1 MTSEARIST
10 PKASVYMKQ
19 LCRHFAH
26 KVDASFDDERGRI
39 AFPAG
44 VCRLEAAGGV
54 LVLAADADDEESLRR
69 VEDVV
74 ASHLE
79 RFASRD
85 DLEVAWGAPA

>member
-1 MTSEARIST
+1 VTSEARIET
-10 PKASVYMKQ
+10 PRAAVYMKQ

-26 KVDASFDDERGRI
+26 KVDATFDDERGRI
-39 AFPAG
+39 TFAAG

-54 LVLAADADDEESLRR
+54 LVLAADADDEEALRR

-74 ASHLE
+74 ARHLE
-79 RFASRD
+79 RFAFRD

>member
-1 MTSEARIST
+1 VTSEARIET
-10 PKASVYMKQ
+10 PRASVYMKQ

-39 AFPAG
+39 AFSAG

-79 RFASRD
+79 RFAFRD
-85 DLEVAWGAPA
+85 DLKVAWGAPA